1 MFYITY
7 FENKPQSSAID
18 DELKIIED
26 RGRLFVGD
34 DAVFD
39 AMDGIGDGDDDDVGG
54 GGGWDDECPWHLGIY
69 SSRETSR
76 Q

>member
-1 MFYITY
+1 MFNRTY

-76 Q
+76 K